1 MAVGLIGG
9 AAAGAMAIVFAV
21 IGIAINS
28 LFLWLSVVKIFKL
41 KDKSFKKPFMIALIA
56 GIVGFVLGYIPVI
69 RGWIG
74 WVLVSALIIY
84 LVKDRYKTDWPKAI
98 LVWLVYF
105 VLSMIAAFI
114 VLTVILGG
122 MMGFGGMM

>member
-1 MAVGLIGG
+1 MAVGMVG

-28 LFLWLSVVKIFKL
+28 LFLWLSAAKIFKL
-41 KDKSFKKPFMIALIA
+41 KDKSFKKPFMIAFIA
-56 GIVGFVLGYIPVI
+56 GVVGFVLGYVPVI

-84 LVKDRYKTDWPKAI
+84 LVKDRYKTDWPKAV

>member
-1 MAVGLIGG
+1 MIG
-9 AAAGAMAIVFAV
+9 AAAGTMAIVFAV

-28 LFLWLSVVKIFKL
+28 LFLWLSAAKIFKL
-41 KDKSFKKPFMIALIA
+41 KDRTFKKPFTIALIA

-74 WVLVSALIIY
+74 WVLVSALIIW
-84 LVKDRYKTDWPKAI
+84 LIKDRYKTDWPKAV

-105 VLSMIAAFI
+105 VLSLIAAFI
-114 VLTVILGG
+114 VLTVIMGG
-122 MMGFGGMM
+122 MMGIGGMM

>member
-1 MAVGLIGG
+1 MAVGMIG
-9 AAAGAMAIVFAV
+9 AAAGTMAIVFAV

-28 LFLWLSVVKIFKL
+28 LFLWLSAAKIFKL
-41 KDKSFKKPFMIALIA
+41 KDRTFKKPFTIALIA

-74 WVLVSALIIY
+74 WVLVSALIIW
-84 LVKDRYKTDWPKAI
+84 LIKDRYKTDWPKAV

-105 VLSMIAAFI
+105 VLSLIAAFI
-114 VLTVILGG
+114 VLTVIMGG
-122 MMGFGGMM
+122 MMGIGGMM

>member
-1 MAVGLIGG
+1 MAVGMMG

-28 LFLWLSVVKIFKL
+28 LFLWLSAAKIFKL
-41 KDKSFKKPFMIALIA
+41 KDKSFKKPFIIALIA
-56 GIVGFVLGYIPVI
+56 GVVGFVLGYIPVV

-74 WVLVSALIIY
+74 WVLVSALIIW
-84 LVKDRYKTDWPKAI
+84 LVKDRYRTDWPKAV